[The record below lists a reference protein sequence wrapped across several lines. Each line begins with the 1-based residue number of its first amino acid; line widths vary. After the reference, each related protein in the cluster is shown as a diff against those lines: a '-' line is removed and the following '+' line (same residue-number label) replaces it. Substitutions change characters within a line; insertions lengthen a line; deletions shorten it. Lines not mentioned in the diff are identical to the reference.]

1 MKIGITGIENAT
13 AAAAMGYDYLEVN
26 ASALARLSEE
36 EFQAELVRIQG
47 CGLPAECANV
57 LFSDIQL
64 LTEEDSGR
72 VEAYLSGTLGRLAQ
86 LGVKVVVF
94 GSGRARRK
102 PEGMPFAEGWRRLRD
117 VTRTIGSVADTFGMQ
132 VAIEPLCR
140 QETNMI
146 NTVTEG
152 AALAAAV
159 DLPNVWVLADSYHM
173 FKDGEPLDNLR
184 TVGRLSHVHVALRD
198 GRRYP
203 TYAEGQLYLFID
215 ELHAIGYNGRITIE
229 ANTRCFAQEGPL
241 ALAALRMLTDQL
253 GQ

>member
-1 MKIGITGIENAT
+1 MKIGITSIENAP

-36 EFQAELVRIQG
+36 EFQAELVRIQN

-57 LFSDIQL
+57 LFSGIQL
-64 LTEEDSGR
+64 LTEESLDR
-72 VEAYLSGTLGRLAQ
+72 VEAYLSGALGRLAR

-94 GSGRARRK
+94 GSGGARRK
-102 PEGMPFAEGWRRLRD
+102 PEGMPFAQGWRRLRD
-117 VTRTIGSVADTFGMQ
+117 VTRTIGSAAEKFGMQ

-140 QETNMI
+140 QETNMV

-184 TVGRLSHVHVALRD
+184 TVGKLSHVHLALRD

-203 TYAEGQLYLFID
+203 TYAEGQLSLFMD
-215 ELHAIGYNGRITIE
+215 ELHAIGYDGRMTIE

-241 ALAALRMLTDQL
+241 ALATLRMLT
-253 GQ
+253 GPVGK

>member
-1 MKIGITGIENAT
+1 MKIGITSVENAA

-57 LFSDIQL
+57 LFGDIQL
-64 LTEEDSGR
+64 LTGKDLGR
-72 VEAYLSGTLGRLAQ
+72 VEAYLSGALGRLAR

-94 GSGRARRK
+94 GSGGARRK

-117 VTRTIGSVADTFGMQ
+117 VVRAIGSAADAFGMQ

-140 QETNMI
+140 QETNMV

-159 DLPNVWVLADSYHM
+159 NLSNVWVLADSYHM
-173 FKDGEPLDNLR
+173 FKDGEPLENLR
-184 TVGRLSHVHVALRD
+184 TVGRLSHVHAALRD

-203 TYAEGQLYLFID
+203 TYAEGQLSLFMD
-215 ELHAIGYNGRITIE
+215 ELRKIGYDGRITIE

-241 ALAALRMLTDQL
+241 ALATLRMLTDSL
-253 GQ
+253 DK